1 MIFMQAQSIADTSII
16 LFILMIVKAS
26 DIMWLLENNAVSM
39 SSLETGQLNILLT
52 SDIFFYKNTYSLAC
66 LKN

>member
-1 MIFMQAQSIADTSII
+1 MQAQSIDNTSII
-16 LFILMIVKAS
+16 LIILIVKAS
-26 DIMWLLENNAVSM
+26 DIMLLLENNAVSM

-52 SDIFFYKNTYSLAC
+52 SDIFFYKNTYSLTC